1 MGEVAGAF
9 VQRENSELG
18 RSLKGHHIS
27 EHIKAVLSHQS
38 SPDWVWWLGEDGVH
52 HEYPKTASGKI
63 VSFLSFSLFGRG
75 RGADGFDCRGRSS

>member
-18 RSLKGHHIS
+18 RSLKGHQIS
-27 EHIKAVLSHQS
+27 DHIKAVLSHQS

-63 VSFLSFSLFGRG
+63 VS
-75 RGADGFDCRGRSS
+75 AV